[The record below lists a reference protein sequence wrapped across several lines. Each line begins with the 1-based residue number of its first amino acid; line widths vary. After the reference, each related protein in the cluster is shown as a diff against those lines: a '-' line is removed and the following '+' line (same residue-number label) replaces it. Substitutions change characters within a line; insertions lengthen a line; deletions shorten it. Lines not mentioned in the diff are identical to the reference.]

1 LNQAKRVDAR
11 GYLSKAVY
19 IGKAMV
25 QSNTQTAHLNWYRRA
40 PWLILVTG
48 IVVALAVTAL
58 LFMTLMQPPLAEMRA
73 LISTLALTSLL
84 SLGLGYLLYRRGWAR
99 STSLLR
105 TLSMTYV
112 WAALLILF
120 NVGILQQQM
129 FVSQHDLILGGVL
142 LLFAGIIATTFG
154 IFVATSVSDDLRQIS
169 STAQSLADGDLS
181 ARVSV
186 GGRDEVAQVGIAFN
200 EMAGQLQQVDKQ
212 REELD
217 RLRRDLIAWAS
228 HDLRTPLT
236 SIRVRVEALND
247 GMIED
252 AASQERFYR
261 GILSDVLA
269 LDTLIDDLLE
279 LAQLD
284 AGGLQLEMALSSL
297 GELISDCLDRFQPV
311 AEKRGIG
318 IKATINTD
326 VDPVRL
332 NATKIS
338 RVLDNLLS
346 NALRYTPQGGRVVVT
361 AGRSKDG
368 VQVTVE
374 DNGPGFDVD
383 DIPRLFEQFY
393 RGEQARSRAT
403 GGAGLGLAIARGIV
417 EAHDGRIWAEN
428 VPDGG
433 ACIGFYLPG

>member
-1 LNQAKRVDAR
+1 
-11 GYLSKAVY
+11 
-19 IGKAMV
+19 MV
-25 QSNTQTAHLNWYRRA
+25 QSNLQTPRLNWYRRA
-40 PWLILVTG
+40 PWLILLTG
-48 IVVALAVTAL
+48 LILALVVTAL
-58 LFMTLMQPPLAEMRA
+58 LFMALMQPPLAEMRA

-84 SLGLGYLLYRRGWAR
+84 SLGLGYFLYRRGWAR
-99 STSLLR
+99 STSLLW

-112 WAALLILF
+112 WAALITLF

-129 FVSQHDLILGGVL
+129 FVSPHDLILGGVL
-142 LLFAGIIATTFG
+142 LLFAAIIAITFG
-154 IFVATSVSDDLRQIS
+154 VFVSSTVTADLRQIS
-169 STAQSLADGDLS
+169 GTAQHLAAGDLA
-181 ARVSV
+181 ARVPIS
-186 GGRDEVAQVGIAFN
+186 GRDEVAQVGVAFN
-200 EMAGQLQQVDKQ
+200 QMAEQLLQVQTQ
-212 REELD
+212 REDLD

-247 GMIED
+247 GVIED
-252 AASQERFYR
+252 LDSRQRFFR
-261 GILSDVLA
+261 GILSDVMA
-269 LDTLIDDLLE
+269 MDTLIDDLLE

-284 AGGLQLEMALSSL
+284 AGGLQLEMTLISL
-297 GELISDCLDRFQPV
+297 GDLLSDSLDRFQPMADQGNV
-311 AEKRGIG
+311 SLG
-318 IKATINTD
+318 ATIGQD

-346 NALRYTPQGGRVVVT
+346 NSLRYSPSGGRILI
-361 AGRSKDG
+361 AAERASEG
-368 VQVTVE
+368 VQVTV
-374 DNGPGFDVD
+374 DDDGPGFDEE

-428 VPDGG
+428 IPAGG
-433 ACIGFYLPG
+433 ARIGFILPG

>member
-1 LNQAKRVDAR
+1 
-11 GYLSKAVY
+11 
-19 IGKAMV
+19 MV
-25 QSNTQTAHLNWYRRA
+25 QSNPHTPHLSWYRRS

-48 IVVALAVTAL
+48 LILALVVTAL

-73 LISTLALTSLL
+73 LISTLAFTALL
-84 SLGLGYLLYRRGWAR
+84 SLGLGYFLYRRGWAR
-99 STSLLR
+99 STSLLW
-105 TLSMTYV
+105 TLSLTYA
-112 WAALLILF
+112 WAALLTIF

-129 FVSQHDLILGGVL
+129 FVSEHDLILGGVL
-142 LLFAGIIATTFG
+142 LLFAAIIAITFG
-154 IFVATSVSDDLRQIS
+154 VFVSSSVTADLRQIS
-169 STAQSLADGDLS
+169 GTSQRLAEGDLT
-181 ARVSV
+181 ARVPVS
-186 GGRDEVAQVGIAFN
+186 GRNEVAQVGVAFN
-200 EMAGQLQQVDKQ
+200 QMAEQLQQVQTQ

-247 GMIED
+247 GVVED
-252 AASQERFYR
+252 SDSCQRFYR
-261 GILSDVLA
+261 GILSDVMA

-284 AGGLQLEMALSSL
+284 AGGLQLEMTLLSL
-297 GELISDCLDRFQPV
+297 GDLLSDSLDRFQPMV
-311 AEKRGIG
+311 EQKDVVLN
-318 IKATINTD
+318 ATIGED
-326 VDPVRL
+326 VDPVRV

-346 NALRYTPQGGRVVVT
+346 NALRYSPPGGRILIAAERT
-361 AGRSKDG
+361 IEG
-368 VQVTVE
+368 VQITVD
-374 DNGPGFDVD
+374 DNGPGFDEQ

-428 VPDGG
+428 LPAGG
-433 ACIGFYLPG
+433 ARIGFILP

>member
-1 LNQAKRVDAR
+1 
-11 GYLSKAVY
+11 
-19 IGKAMV
+19 MV

-186 GGRDEVAQVGIAFN
+186 GGRDDVAQVGIAFN

>member
-1 LNQAKRVDAR
+1 
-11 GYLSKAVY
+11 
-19 IGKAMV
+19 MV

-361 AGRSKDG
+361 AERRKDG

-383 DIPRLFEQFY
+383 DIP
-393 RGEQARSRAT
+393 ARKAQVPKTIS
-403 GGAGLGLAIARGIV
+403 GLSDDEDV
-417 EAHDGRIWAEN
+417 E
-428 VPDGG
+428 
-433 ACIGFYLPG
+433 

>member
-1 LNQAKRVDAR
+1 
-11 GYLSKAVY
+11 
-19 IGKAMV
+19 MV

-383 DIPRLFEQFY
+383 DIP
-393 RGEQARSRAT
+393 ARKAQVPKTIS
-403 GGAGLGLAIARGIV
+403 GLSDDEDV
-417 EAHDGRIWAEN
+417 E
-428 VPDGG
+428 
-433 ACIGFYLPG
+433 

>member
-1 LNQAKRVDAR
+1 
-11 GYLSKAVY
+11 
-19 IGKAMV
+19 
-25 QSNTQTAHLNWYRRA
+25 
-40 PWLILVTG
+40 
-48 IVVALAVTAL
+48 VALAVTAL

>member
-1 LNQAKRVDAR
+1 
-11 GYLSKAVY
+11 
-19 IGKAMV
+19 
-25 QSNTQTAHLNWYRRA
+25 
-40 PWLILVTG
+40 
-48 IVVALAVTAL
+48 
-58 LFMTLMQPPLAEMRA
+58 
-73 LISTLALTSLL
+73 
-84 SLGLGYLLYRRGWAR
+84 
-99 STSLLR
+99 
-105 TLSMTYV
+105 MTYA
-112 WAALLILF
+112 WAAILTLF

-142 LLFAGIIATTFG
+142 LLFAAIIAITFG
-154 IFVATSVSDDLRQIS
+154 IFVSSTVTADLRQIS
-169 STAQSLADGDLS
+169 GTAQRLAGGDLS
-181 ARVSV
+181 ARVPVS
-186 GGRDEVAQVGIAFN
+186 GRDEVAQVGVAFN
-200 EMAGQLQQVDKQ
+200 QMAEQLQQVQTQ
-212 REELD
+212 REDLD

-247 GMIED
+247 GVVED
-252 AASQERFYR
+252 SISRQRFYR
-261 GILSDVLA
+261 GILSDVMA

-284 AGGLQLEMALSSL
+284 AGGLQLEMTLLSL
-297 GELISDCLDRFQPV
+297 GDLLSDSLDRFQPM
-311 AEKRGIG
+311 ADQGNISLS
-318 IKATINTD
+318 ATIGQN
-326 VDPVRL
+326 VDPVRV

-346 NALRYTPQGGRVVVT
+346 NALRYSPPGGRILI
-361 AGRSKDG
+361 AAQRASEG

-374 DNGPGFDVD
+374 DNGPGFDEE

-428 VPDGG
+428 IPAGG
-433 ACIGFYLPG
+433 ARVGFILP

>member
-1 LNQAKRVDAR
+1 
-11 GYLSKAVY
+11 
-19 IGKAMV
+19 MV